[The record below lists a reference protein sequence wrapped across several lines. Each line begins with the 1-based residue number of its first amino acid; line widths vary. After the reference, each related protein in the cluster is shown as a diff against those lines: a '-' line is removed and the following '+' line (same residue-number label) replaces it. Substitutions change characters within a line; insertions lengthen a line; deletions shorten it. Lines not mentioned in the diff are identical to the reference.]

1 MVEHQ
6 RQDGKQKESG
16 VNISDEAVEVL
27 ASRDWARDAERSE
40 HAFPSWEEAARDK
53 EWAGLVRGYRDEARA
68 ALEAAA
74 PHMQQEPSAASVWDE
89 AATTLYMGNAIG
101 QHVMQAMSAR
111 NPYRSQA

>member
-6 RQDGKQKESG
+6 RQDGKQKEAG
-16 VNISDEAVEVL
+16 VNIGDEAVEVL

-74 PHMQQEPSAASVWDE
+74 PCMLPRVWDE
-89 AATTLYMGNAIG
+89 GMEWRAAGEYIPECEYTA
-101 QHVMQAMSAR
+101 